1 MLTNSKIYAIMNT
14 EIKKG
19 VRKMYQVE
27 VRRNWDSDWELWGC
41 NYPTRD
47 EANEKAQIALDEGN
61 VDVFVSEM

>member
-1 MLTNSKIYAIMNT
+1 
-14 EIKKG
+14 
-19 VRKMYQVE
+19 MYQVE
-27 VRRNWDSDWELWGC
+27 VRRDWDSDWTLWGC